1 MISGGGASEARVL
14 SYGKNKLR
22 WHVACSPISGA
33 FVNPLRLSCLK
44 LLQLDSSD
52 FIAQAITWP
61 MRFEVI
67 PGYGFL
73 PSRICESPRIIGIH
87 IPIGVLLAPGR
98 RAFTWGTLSA

>member
-1 MISGGGASEARVL
+1 MIGRGGASEARVL

-22 WHVACSPISGA
+22 WHVACSTISGA

-67 PGYGFL
+67 PGYGFRRRASANLRALSAFISPLVFFWLQVVERL
-73 PSRICESPRIIGIH
+73 P
-87 IPIGVLLAPGR
+87 GVL
-98 RAFTWGTLSA
+98 